1 MATYPETLDGNPPP
15 PARRRGAWNFLT
27 RRLPSFAFMLLVL
40 FLAVTVLWRFVV
52 ITVPSGHVGVLWKRF
67 NTFDYYCWCF
77 AGRGTMLNPQQLRG
91 EGLHLVWPW
100 DHLFIYNLRLQS
112 TAQTYNAISR
122 DGVNV
127 AIQMNIRYQ
136 LLHNAVAVLH
146 KFIGPAYF
154 DSVVSPEIGSQTR
167 QVISQYTAQEVYT
180 SREAIQERVR
190 DNARKALGTNLNK
203 LVQPEAME
211 QPDPRNYNDVL
222 QYSIQIIDT
231 LVLSIEL
238 PPAIVAAINRQTE
251 QFYLIQEY
259 RYRVEREAQE
269 SRRKQIEANGI
280 AAFQQ
285 TVGQGITDS
294 YLRWRGIEATLALS
308 QSQNSKIVVIG
319 GGKDGLPIILGNVDQ
334 PAGAATPPRK
344 DAVPSSPTDTVPGA
358 YAPAQPVPRAFAP
371 QALPREFAPPPGPT
385 TGAAPTATPPTGT
398 PPTVTSPT
406 TVVVQ
411 PGAAVNVN
419 TQPSASP
426 QTPPGPGE
434 KTATVEPGAAN
445 KPGAKPQASEKPAVF
460 NPFDLS
466 SYESV
471 LSRITGGSRPANQQ
485 DGAEA
490 PAARPAAAE
499 KR

>member
-1 MATYPETLDGNPPP
+1 MATYPESLDGNPPVV
-15 PARRRGAWNFLT
+15 RKRGAWNFLT

-40 FLAVTVLWRFVV
+40 FLAVTVLWRYIV

-100 DHLFIYNLRLQS
+100 DRLFIYNLRLQS

-127 AIQMNIRYQ
+127 TIQMNIRYQ

-146 KFIGPAYF
+146 KFIGPEYF
-154 DSVVSPEIGSQTR
+154 NSVVSPEIGSQTR
-167 QVISQYTAQEVYT
+167 QVIAQYTAQEVYT
-180 SREAIQERVR
+180 SREAIQEKVR
-190 DNARKALGTNLNK
+190 DNARKGLGANLNK

-211 QPDPRNYNDVL
+211 QPDPKNYNDAL

-285 TVGQGITDS
+285 TVSQGISDS

-308 QSQNSKIVVIG
+308 QSPNSKIVVIG
-319 GGKDGLPIILGNVDQ
+319 GRDGLPIILGNVDQ
-334 PAGAATPPRK
+334 PAGPPTPPRK
-344 DAVPSSPTDTVPGA
+344 DAAVPAPTDTVPGA
-358 YAPAQPVPRAFAP
+358 YAAP
-371 QALPREFAPPPGPT
+371 QAV
-385 TGAAPTATPPTGT
+385 
-398 PPTVTSPT
+398 PTVSSPT
-406 TVVVQ
+406 TVFVQ
-411 PGAAVNVN
+411 PGGAVHVN
-419 TQPSASP
+419 PP
-426 QTPPGPGE
+426 GTPPQPPAPAAPD
-434 KTATVEPGAAN
+434 KKSAAEPAA
-445 KPGAKPQASEKPAVF
+445 PAKPDKAAEKPATF

-471 LSRITGGSRPANQQ
+471 LSRITGGSRTTGSSNGSEGPP
-485 DGAEA
+485 AEA
-490 PAARPAAAE
+490 KMKPAGASANPAGT
-499 KR
+499 R

>member
-1 MATYPETLDGNPPP
+1 MARYPESLDGTPPP
-15 PARRRGAWNFLT
+15 PVRRRGAWHFLT
-27 RRLPSFAFMLLVL
+27 RRLPSFAFMLLVA
-40 FLAVTVLWRFVV
+40 FLAVTVLWRYVV

-127 AIQMNIRYQ
+127 TIQMNIRYQ

-146 KFIGPAYF
+146 KFIGPQYF
-154 DSVVSPEIGSQTR
+154 ESVVSPEIGSQTR

-180 SREAIQERVR
+180 SREAIQEKVR
-190 DNARKALGTNLNK
+190 DNARKGLGANLNK

-211 QPDPRNYNDVL
+211 QPDPRNYNDAL

-308 QSQNSKIVVIG
+308 QSQNSKVVVIG

-334 PAGAATPPRK
+334 PAGPPTPPRK
-344 DAVPSSPTDTVPGA
+344 EAAVPQPKDTVPGA
-358 YAPAQPVPRAFAP
+358 YAAPQPV
-371 QALPREFAPPPGPT
+371 QT
-385 TGAAPTATPPTGT
+385 V
-398 PPTVTSPT
+398 PTVSSPT

-411 PGAAVNVN
+411 PGAAVQVN
-419 TQPSASP
+419 PPPSAPP
-426 QTPPGPGE
+426 QNQAPPPAAPD
-434 KTATVEPGAAN
+434 KRSSAPEPAGT
-445 KPGAKPQASEKPAVF
+445 AKPEKAAEKPATF

-466 SYESV
+466 SYEAV
-471 LSRITGGSRPANQQ
+471 LSRITGGSRTTTGTSN
-485 DGAEA
+485 GAEGPPK
-490 PAARPAAAE
+490 PAEVIMRPAEVPVQPPAGT
-499 KR
+499 R

>member
-1 MATYPETLDGNPPP
+1 MATYPESLDGNPPVV
-15 PARRRGAWNFLT
+15 RKRGAWNFLT

-40 FLAVTVLWRFVV
+40 FLAVTVLWRYIV

-100 DHLFIYNLRLQS
+100 DRLFIYNLRLQS

-127 AIQMNIRYQ
+127 TIQMNIRYQ

-146 KFIGPAYF
+146 KFIGPEYF
-154 DSVVSPEIGSQTR
+154 NSVVSPEIGSQTR
-167 QVISQYTAQEVYT
+167 QVIAQYTAQEVYT
-180 SREAIQERVR
+180 SREAIQEKVR
-190 DNARKALGTNLNK
+190 DNARKGLGANLNK

-211 QPDPRNYNDVL
+211 QPDPKNYNDAL

-285 TVGQGITDS
+285 TVSQGISDS

-308 QSQNSKIVVIG
+308 QSPNSKIVVIG
-319 GGKDGLPIILGNVDQ
+319 GRDGLPIILGNVDQ
-334 PAGAATPPRK
+334 PAGPPTPPRK
-344 DAVPSSPTDTVPGA
+344 DAAVPAPTDTVPGA
-358 YAPAQPVPRAFAP
+358 YAAP
-371 QALPREFAPPPGPT
+371 QAV
-385 TGAAPTATPPTGT
+385 
-398 PPTVTSPT
+398 PTVSSPT
-406 TVVVQ
+406 TVFVQ
-411 PGAAVNVN
+411 PGGAVHVN
-419 TQPSASP
+419 PP
-426 QTPPGPGE
+426 GTPPQPPAPAAPD
-434 KTATVEPGAAN
+434 KKSAAPEPAA
-445 KPGAKPQASEKPAVF
+445 PAKPDKAAEKPATF

-466 SYESV
+466 SYEAV
-471 LSRITGGSRPANQQ
+471 LSRITGGSRTTGSSNGSEGPP
-485 DGAEA
+485 AEA
-490 PAARPAAAE
+490 KMKPAGASANPAGT
-499 KR
+499 R